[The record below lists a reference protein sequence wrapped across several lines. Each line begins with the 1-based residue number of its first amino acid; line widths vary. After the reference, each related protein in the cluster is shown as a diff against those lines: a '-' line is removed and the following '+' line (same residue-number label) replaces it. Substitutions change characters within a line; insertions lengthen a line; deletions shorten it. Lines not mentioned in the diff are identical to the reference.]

1 MHMSSILKSAPV
13 RIAGQFIFTLFV
25 LVFSIWASFAMWFQ
39 LPFGNAVRT
48 SIIAGWLLISFL
60 VILGGNS
67 QHCWRKRFFFC
78 ILALLAL
85 AAWATVRP
93 SLHRIWAPDVAR
105 TVTGKIDGNI
115 VTLSNVRDFIWHT
128 PDDFTPNW
136 KEETFDLDK
145 ITSVDVYLSYWSNPA
160 IAHTLLS
167 FGFAD
172 GRHVVFSGEIRREHH
187 EVYSP
192 IAGFFRKYELA
203 MIAADERDIIYLR
216 TNIRK
221 EDVYRYRVKLSPA
234 AAKALFLSYVEMGN
248 ELAKKPEFYN
258 TLTTNCTTIIFQMA
272 RLLDPAFP
280 FDYRVLL
287 SGYLPGYLYDHGW
300 LENGDTLEKVRE
312 RASIDARAQAG
323 GREDYSQRI
332 RE

>member
-1 MHMSSILKSAPV
+1 M
-13 RIAGQFIFTLFV
+13 
-25 LVFSIWASFAMWFQ
+25 
-39 LPFGNAVRT
+39 
-48 SIIAGWLLISFL
+48 
-60 VILGGNS
+60 
-67 QHCWRKRFFFC
+67 
-78 ILALLAL
+78 
-85 AAWATVRP
+85 RP

-312 RASIDARAQAG
+312 RASIDARAQAS